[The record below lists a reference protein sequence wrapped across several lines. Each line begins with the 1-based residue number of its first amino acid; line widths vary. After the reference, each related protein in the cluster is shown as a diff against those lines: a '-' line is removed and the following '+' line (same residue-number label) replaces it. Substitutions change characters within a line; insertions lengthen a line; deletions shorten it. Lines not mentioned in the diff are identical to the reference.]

1 MSKPA
6 KTSLLKRHVIYK
18 KFKDWST
25 DGCRQRYEKISK
37 RARLRKWTRNSD
49 QLAHLLDDICE
60 TVDDNV
66 KALINFYYFPMNG
79 IRFIAAL
86 PAPARVAEGGRQR
99 LPLLTE
105 IKSHGSSKDVTSLT
119 DKFRRG
125 QLFLNDQIDSLAP
138 EGFLGNEAE
147 WRWRLLTRRGAPSLL
162 QDRRLCCQKRPKRLR
177 KLGQRAAKIEKRSPI
192 NR

>member
-1 MSKPA
+1 
-6 KTSLLKRHVIYK
+6 
-18 KFKDWST
+18 
-25 DGCRQRYEKISK
+25 
-37 RARLRKWTRNSD
+37 
-49 QLAHLLDDICE
+49 
-60 TVDDNV
+60 
-66 KALINFYYFPMNG
+66 MNG

-147 WRWRLLTRRGAPSLL
+147 
-162 QDRRLCCQKRPKRLR
+162 
-177 KLGQRAAKIEKRSPI
+177 
-192 NR
+192 